1 MNWLKK
7 GTKESFYRGSFHILL
22 TSIVRSGFGFLF
34 WIIAAKLYAKDDVG
48 VATTLISTLG
58 LIIVISR
65 IGLDQAI
72 LRYAPTGDRSRIIYT
87 SIIVTTLLALAIGIS
102 SIVVIDILVPSL
114 SLIKDYW
121 HIFLLF
127 LIVSSML
134 TIMASAFQAIR
145 RADLSLFQS
154 LIDGSRIGFL
164 SALVF
169 LGAFGIFISGFLSSL
184 VVLIFSLLLFSR
196 LNIRPRMIDGKFLKE
211 TFHFYSGSF
220 ISNVFLTA
228 PVQILPLIVFGILG
242 AESTASYYVS
252 FMLFNLVLII
262 PAATSTSLLVEGSHG
277 KDLKRTTH
285 EAILLSFVLLI
296 PIAIALLVFGEA
308 LLGIVGSSYSAEGY
322 GLLCVLVISNFFA
335 IFFLNY
341 SSVLK
346 IQDRMKELVIC
357 NGILFVLLIGLSVI
371 LLPIGIIGV
380 GYSWLISYGI
390 CSIMIVLI
398 SFRYNRR

>member
-1 MNWLKK
+1 
-7 GTKESFYRGSFHILL
+7 
-22 TSIVRSGFGFLF
+22 
-34 WIIAAKLYAKDDVG
+34 VG

-58 LIIVISR
+58 FIIVISR
-65 IGLDQAI
+65 AGLDQAV